1 MIKLWA
7 FHSIMI
13 SRFAAIRMWRWFIC
27 EFSMMMMVLSSPFN
41 KYVDSIVYWVVIL
54 GEVIDWIFRDCF
66 YTLFDGYTIQECHH
80 TCNYGSEG
88 NYKLLLFSYNRRCT
102 SLPRKLMVLSCVQLH
117 EPFVGWLEKLGY
129 QYGKFL
135 RDLNRIGLEGTCMF
149 NKIKRHSC
157 KVYKFRCNKMTQWV
171 LLWLCWVRLGLSF
184 EMSHYMKGMAE
195 HKDYNLVDFN
205 LDNVHEG
212 CSCGCPMNIVKRSM
226 DLGSHVMPSCCFT
239 ALPPTLALSSSSDD
253 YRDRYTNADSDFSLG
268 TYEFGMD
275 NCATHHICGDK
286 NLFMSMSD
294 LPNDVHVNGISGS
307 SMAKGIGT
315 VRFHIM
321 DTEGHDHLIVLDN
334 VIYLPGAAKNLISI
348 SQWAKDKG
356 DNAGI
361 MSRGTFSY
369 FMWNDDAHQ
378 TVIGHPPDCPIPL
391 MSVTTPGENRFS
403 AFLAS
408 QSASLIDNDNTSMIS
423 SDLNRDTTVD
433 QQPAEVPSTSNLNKL
448 LEPGTTVRSFL
459 NGVSRVSIVTHA
471 FRSAASNVPK
481 YKIRHLNESSEIE
494 VDDEALTEISPE
506 PADIPTSVKDVD
518 TKLLEQTLP
527 EEHVKRLWDGDLD
540 DTVPEADR
548 VTLYWHH
555 RLRHAPLV
563 TLRRLSIRGILPK
576 CIQNVVK
583 MPLCAACAFATAH
596 RRNWR
601 VKGKAPDGI
610 RQQSHTKPGDGTSCD
625 HLISKQP
632 GLMPQSTGI
641 LTHARFWGSVIYV
654 DHFSDFIY
662 SHLIQGTTS
671 ADTLN
676 SKHGYEREAAAHGVK
691 VKSYHADNL
700 RFNDNNFKGSC
711 IKANQQI
718 TYCGVGAHHQN
729 AVVESKVKELSYGA
743 RTVLLHAKRKWPS
756 VITTILW
763 PFA

>member
-1 MIKLWA
+1 M
-7 FHSIMI
+7 
-13 SRFAAIRMWRWFIC
+13 
-27 EFSMMMMVLSSPFN
+27 
-41 KYVDSIVYWVVIL
+41 
-54 GEVIDWIFRDCF
+54 
-66 YTLFDGYTIQECHH
+66 
-80 TCNYGSEG
+80 
-88 NYKLLLFSYNRRCT
+88 
-102 SLPRKLMVLSCVQLH
+102 
-117 EPFVGWLEKLGY
+117 
-129 QYGKFL
+129 
-135 RDLNRIGLEGTCMF
+135 
-149 NKIKRHSC
+149 
-157 KVYKFRCNKMTQWV
+157 
-171 LLWLCWVRLGLSF
+171 
-184 EMSHYMKGMAE
+184 
-195 HKDYNLVDFN
+195 
-205 LDNVHEG
+205 
-212 CSCGCPMNIVKRSM
+212 
-226 DLGSHVMPSCCFT
+226 
-239 ALPPTLALSSSSDD
+239 
-253 YRDRYTNADSDFSLG
+253 
-268 TYEFGMD
+268 
-275 NCATHHICGDK
+275 
-286 NLFMSMSD
+286 
-294 LPNDVHVNGISGS
+294 
-307 SMAKGIGT
+307 
-315 VRFHIM
+315 
-321 DTEGHDHLIVLDN
+321 
-334 VIYLPGAAKNLISI
+334 
-348 SQWAKDKG
+348 
-356 DNAGI
+356 
-361 MSRGTFSY
+361 
-369 FMWNDDAHQ
+369 
-378 TVIGHPPDCPIPL
+378 
-391 MSVTTPGENRFS
+391 
-403 AFLAS
+403 
-408 QSASLIDNDNTSMIS
+408 
-423 SDLNRDTTVD
+423 
-433 QQPAEVPSTSNLNKL
+433 
-448 LEPGTTVRSFL
+448 
-459 NGVSRVSIVTHA
+459 THA

-527 EEHVKRLWDGDLD
+527 EEHVKRLWDGDLAA
-540 DTVPEADR
+540 TVPEADR

-718 TYCGVGAHHQN
+718 TYCGVGAHHQK
-729 AVVESKVKELSYGA
+729 AVVESKVKELSYCA
-743 RTVLLHAKRKWPS
+743 RTVLLHA
-756 VITTILW
+756 
-763 PFA
+763 